1 MACCALLHKRA
12 PAKQTSPSDAT
23 ACSEEGA
30 LPVASSWQPAS
41 DTTKLT
47 DNAAM
52 PHCAYTSWKS
62 WSSSDTLP
70 SIPEDPPDG
79 LCPAAERCSEAPAS
93 REARDWPAD
102 REVRGRLT
110 LRASADHSN
119 AMRAVC
125 SIRNGVLSIRI
136 AWSTVVVAAVPVQEL
151 AVGLRRGRTNMFT
164 VATLHKDTMYDEI
177 YCFAED
183 YMKHNKWIAVF
194 RRMGVPVFDMS
205 EGTGKTEEQRP

>member
-1 MACCALLHKRA
+1 
-12 PAKQTSPSDAT
+12 
-23 ACSEEGA
+23 
-30 LPVASSWQPAS
+30 
-41 DTTKLT
+41 
-47 DNAAM
+47 M
-52 PHCAYTSWKS
+52 PHCAHKSWQTSWKS
-62 WSSSDTLP
+62 WSSSDSLP

-79 LCPAAERCSEAPAS
+79 LCPAAERCSEAPAWRAA
-93 REARDWPAD
+93 REWPAD
-102 REVRGRLT
+102 REVRGRLK

-151 AVGLRRGRTNMFT
+151 AVGLWRGRTDMFT
-164 VATLHKDTMYDEI
+164 VATLHKDRMYDEI

-183 YMKHNKWIAVF
+183 HIKHNKWIAVF